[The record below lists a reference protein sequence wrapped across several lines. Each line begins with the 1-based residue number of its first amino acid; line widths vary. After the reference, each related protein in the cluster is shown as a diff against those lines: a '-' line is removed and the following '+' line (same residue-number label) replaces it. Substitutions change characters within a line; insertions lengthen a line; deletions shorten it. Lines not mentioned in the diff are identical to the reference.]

1 MWLTAFASLSASIPM
16 AEARRAYSY
25 ADMYAPQEA
34 EVEVVKPKKKPR
46 KPKSKPIS
54 VYVSKPEV
62 KKAQKVAPVT
72 ALPPEVET
80 TVKPIPEPKIEV
92 SKTQIDIPLNKR
104 EAPKQKVEE
113 LKSQDSDKAKR
124 ITLEELLGT
133 DVVKGMS
140 SR

>member
-1 MWLTAFASLSASIPM
+1 MTAFASFSASMPI

-34 EVEVVKPKKKPR
+34 EVKVVKPKKKPH

-54 VYVSKPEV
+54 VYVSQPED

-72 ALPPEVET
+72 ALPQEIET
-80 TVKPIPEPKIEV
+80 TVKSKSKPKLEV
-92 SKTQIDIPLNKR
+92 SKTNIDVPLSKTD
-104 EAPKQKVEE
+104 APKQKVEE

>member
-1 MWLTAFASLSASIPM
+1 MTAFASFSASMPI

-25 ADMYAPQEA
+25 ADMYAPQETEA
-34 EVEVVKPKKKPR
+34 KVVKPKKKPH

-54 VYVSKPEV
+54 VYVSQPDDT
-62 KKAQKVAPVT
+62 KAQKVTPVT
-72 ALPPEVET
+72 ALPPEVDT
-80 TVKPIPEPKIEV
+80 TAKSKSKTKLEV
-92 SKTQIDIPLNKR
+92 SKASIDLPLSKTD
-104 EAPKQKVEE
+104 APKQKVEE
-113 LKSQDSDKAKR
+113 RKSQDSDKAKR

>member
-1 MWLTAFASLSASIPM
+1 MPI

-34 EVEVVKPKKKPR
+34 EIKVVKPQKKPH
-46 KPKSKPIS
+46 KQKSKPIS
-54 VYVSKPEV
+54 VYVSQPED

-72 ALPPEVET
+72 DSPPEAEI
-80 TVKPIPEPKIEV
+80 TVKSKPKPKLEV
-92 SKTQIDIPLNKR
+92 SKTNIDVPLNKKDS
-104 EAPKQKVEE
+104 PMQKVEE